1 MQMSRIR
8 LNAGAS
14 DNPAFWDHVSGA
26 YQAHSLIWDLFS
38 DGPERER
45 DFLFRQE
52 IHQGVPT
59 FFTVSERAPSDRNGT
74 WEIGSKPYAPV
85 LHQGMH
91 LSFVLRANPIRSRR
105 DDQGKQHRH
114 DVVMEM
120 KTALRSSK
128 PRDQWP
134 AEYLIIQEAGLAWL
148 TNQGRTKGF
157 SLQDGA
163 VSVDGYTQHRFV
175 KPKRKQIVQISTLD
189 FSGLLT
195 VTDPEQFTNA
205 LFNGIGP
212 AKGFGCGLMMV
223 RPA

>member
-1 MQMSRIR
+1 MQISKIQ
-8 LNAGAS
+8 LNADAS
-14 DNPAFWDHVSGA
+14 DHPAFWEHVGGA

-52 IHQGVPT
+52 VHQGMPV
-59 FFTVSERAPSDRNGT
+59 FWTVSERVPSDRNET
-74 WEIGSKPYAPV
+74 WNIKSKPYAPI
-85 LHQGMH
+85 LRQGMH

-105 DDQGKQHRH
+105 DDLGKQHRH
-114 DVVMEM
+114 DVVMDM
-120 KTALRSSK
+120 KTALKDSK
-128 PRDQWP
+128 PGDQWP
-134 AEYLIIQEAGLAWL
+134 AEDQIIQEAGLVWL
-148 TNQGRTKGF
+148 ANQGNAKGF

-163 VSVDGYTQHRFV
+163 VRVDGYTQHRFV
-175 KPKRKQIVQISTLD
+175 KPKKKQMVQISTLD
-189 FSGLLT
+189 FTGLLT
-195 VTDPEQFTNA
+195 VTDPERFTTA